1 MRRLLRP
8 TLAVV
13 VVLLVGAAAAP
24 AATAADTYDIQ
35 SSDAIELPQWTVS
48 FEDENYTVD
57 AMLRTNPDVDH
68 DIEVTAPDESY
79 DVTVYNRSGAVMEA
93 QEGDGTGTFTFDFDD
108 YAFGTY
114 LLVVSND
121 GDVRDVLPVVV
132 RGYSMAHDAPESA
145 EPGEA
150 VDVRVDVT
158 QTIAGDKP
166 NAVTVVVADGDD
178 WVLETATRQSDGSY
192 LATVS
197 TDDLDAGEY
206 AVWALAE
213 CTVEAFGYT
222 ELEGLSTPT
231 TMELVA
237 QSHSSGSSLSGASA
251 ATASPTPTPTA
262 TATPT
267 ATETPTPTATETP
280 TSTDSPTPTD
290 PPTTTDEPTT
300 EVVTTADVSA
310 SSGIPDA
317 TAAVGLVVGAT
328 VAGLLWRRW

>member
-24 AATAADTYDIQ
+24 AATAADPYDID
-35 SSDAIELPQWTVS
+35 SPDALELPRWTVS
-48 FEDENYTVD
+48 FEGEDYTVD

-68 DIEVTAPDESY
+68 DVEVTAPDESY

-93 QEGDGTGTFTFDFDD
+93 REHDGSHTFTFDFDD

-114 LLVVSND
+114 LLVVSSD
-121 GDVRDVLPVVV
+121 GEVQDVLPVVV
-132 RGYSMAHDAPESA
+132 RGYSMSHDAPETA

-158 QTIAGDKP
+158 QTIAGDEP

-178 WVLETATRQSDGSY
+178 WVQETATQQSDGSY

-231 TMELVA
+231 TMELAA
-237 QSHSSGSSLSGASA
+237 QSHSSGSSHSGASA

-267 ATETPTPTATETP
+267 ATETPTPTDSATP
-280 TSTDSPTPTD
+280 TDSPTPTD
-290 PPTTTDEPTT
+290 PPTTTDEPET
-300 EVVTTADVSA
+300 EVVTTADA
-310 SSGIPDA
+310 SSSSGLPDA
-317 TAAVGLVVGAT
+317 TAAVGVVVGAT